1 MVDVLSLPTSQRILT
16 PHLVATLDDTPIP
29 VFSCRTDHGV
39 KKPIGAATFEVPL
52 PLADAF
58 NGARGLNQR
67 IDLFAGMDELGGTA
81 PIFSGRL
88 IDAKGRVSEGGM
100 TAIFRANGWAS
111 ILDFGAPNDLVWAGE
126 TRLDTIVRALAAMR
140 KLPLTLIDD
149 VLWPDGVTPVTLGG
163 NTFRDK
169 GEVRIDRD
177 TSLLT
182 WIQRQLA
189 PWGYFAFDQPN
200 GYWRV
205 QRISGT
211 PNLALSAWPF
221 STGVNVYQMERSDDL
236 SAMVTYWEVKGP
248 TWTDDDGVTHAP
260 RSIPASVPFNTL
272 LDPPGYRKS
281 SVTHDALDKE
291 AAGPVYPGADA
302 VRNRYEIDYGAPEET
317 EDWDIHGMPLLQ
329 PGDVVSVQSDPL
341 GIATGQP
348 RWLMSITQT
357 YDPQRDGYQ
366 AVMEGWAGGG
376 TPLPAG
382 NDCEIILLRSAAVH
396 LGDEWLSYYAVPSP
410 SGTEFWL
417 EFDAP
422 AYFSSIT
429 ILAEMHG
436 CNSYLLPGD
445 EKADPNGN
453 YESTV
458 SKYEVYQ
465 GDALEEDDRLGS
477 GKLPMLPENY
487 GKPAVWVERL
497 VPIRLD
503 NGKVGLPGRVKVKIM
518 SGKDSKIS
526 EAFTWDDFELR
537 NIRVRICGHT
547 EPDLPGGAG

>member
-1 MVDVLSLPTSQRILT
+1 MVTSLPTRQRILT
-16 PHLVATLDDTPIP
+16 PHLVATLDDGPIP

-39 KKPIGAATFEVPL
+39 TKSIGAATFQVPL
-52 PLADAF
+52 PLTDRF
-58 NGARGLNQR
+58 NAARGLNQR
-67 IDLFAGMDELGGTA
+67 IDLYAGFDELGGTA

-88 IDAKGRVSEGGM
+88 IDAKGRISESGM
-100 TAIFRANGWAS
+100 SATFRASGWAAL
-111 ILDFGAPNDLVWAGE
+111 LDFGAPNDLVWTGE
-126 TRLDTIVRALAAMR
+126 TRLDTIIRALVAMR
-140 KLPLTLIDD
+140 GLPLVLIDD
-149 VLWPDGVTPVTLGG
+149 VLWPDGVTPVTIGG
-163 NTFRDK
+163 NTYRDK

-177 TSLLT
+177 ASWLT

-205 QRISGT
+205 QRVSGT
-211 PNLALSAWPF
+211 PNAALSGETFA
-221 STGVNVYQMERSDDL
+221 TGVNVYQMERSDDL
-236 SAMVTYWEVKGP
+236 SSMVTYWEVKGP

-260 RSIPASVPFNTL
+260 RSIPASVDYNSL
-272 LDPPGYRKS
+272 LDPPGYRKRT
-281 SVTHDALDKE
+281 VTHDSLDKE
-291 AAGPVYPGADA
+291 APGPTYPPADA

-341 GIATGQP
+341 GIEGPEP
-348 RWLMSITQT
+348 RWLMSLSQT
-357 YDPQRDGYQ
+357 YEPQRDGYQ

-376 TPLPAG
+376 SPLPAG
-382 NDCEIILLRSAAVH
+382 NDCTITTLRTAPVH
-396 LGDEWLSYYAVPSP
+396 LGDEYLTYYAVPSP

-422 AYFSSIT
+422 AYFSSVT

-458 SKYEVYQ
+458 SKFQLFQ
-465 GDALEEDDRLGS
+465 GDSVTDEDALGS

-487 GKPAVWVERL
+487 GKPATWVERPI
-497 VPIRLD
+497 PIRLD
-503 NGKVGLPGRVKVKIM
+503 GGKIGLPGRVKVKIS
-518 SGKDSKIS
+518 SGKDNKIG
-526 EAFTWDDFELR
+526 EAFAYDDFELR
-537 NIRVRICGHT
+537 NIRVRICGNN
-547 EPDLPGGAG
+547 EPDLPGGAS